1 MSVFNWIR
9 DGVRRSVIQ
18 GVSDAITQIG
28 VPDQSDDLH
37 PQLASMIGEAPVLSA
52 REMTS
57 LPAVSSSGAQPSRK
71 RLGKSFEQIRREGD
85 GK

>member
-37 PQLASMIGEAPVLSA
+37 PQLANMLGTAPVLGGGVTS
-52 REMTS
+52 S
-57 LPAVSSSGAQPSRK
+57 LPAPTTSGAPARK

-85 GK
+85 PT